1 MKTALKTTPMK
12 KNLLGLFLTVCAGT
26 VSAQENIYFENN
38 PIWNET
44 TIMYDGC
51 VHKREFNYVIGG
63 DSVVNNTTYKK
74 LYSMHGLYTRSN
86 PFPAPGGCT
95 AEPSAFGGLEALVRS
110 ADSNI
115 YILPLTFPQEPEALL
130 YNFNL
135 EVGDTLP
142 PTWNYNRYGL
152 QDTMIVTGITYLST
166 PNGNMRRFALDWITH
181 PGETTELIEGIGFF
195 GTLGGLL
202 EPIAES
208 FEFNSTINCF
218 GFGNDGLLPGVST
231 GCMRTNSLDDA
242 EALIHVEAMPNPASV
257 EVKFTGAPLSGQTKV
272 RLTDIQGRTVAE
284 KSFTSGECTLEI
296 AAFMPGIYV
305 YHILADKGATATGK
319 ILVQH

>member
-1 MKTALKTTPMK
+1 MKIT
-12 KNLLGLFLTVCAGT
+12 LLYLFLLAGAGSI
-26 VSAQENIYFENN
+26 SAQDNLYFNN
-38 PIWNET
+38 SPVWNET
-44 TIMYDGC
+44 TISYDGC

-74 LYSMHGLYTRSN
+74 LYTMHGLYTRSN
-86 PFPAPGGCT
+86 AIPAPGGCT
-95 AEPSAFGGLEALVRS
+95 AEPSAFGGLEALIRS

-115 YILPLTFPQEPEALL
+115 YILPLTFPQPPEALL
-130 YNFNL
+130 YDFNL

-142 PTWNYNRYGL
+142 PTWNYNQYGIS
-152 QDTMIVTGITYLST
+152 DTMIVTGITYLST
-166 PNGNMRRFALDWITH
+166 PNGNMRRFALDWINYQ
-181 PGETTELIEGIGFF
+181 GEAPELIEGVGFF
-195 GTLGGLL
+195 GLLGGLL
-202 EPIAES
+202 EPMAEP
-208 FEFNSTINCF
+208 FEFNATINCF
-218 GFGNDGLLPGVST
+218 GFGSDGLLPGVAT
-231 GCMRTNSLDDA
+231 GCMRTNSLEDA

-257 EVKFTGAPLSGQTKV
+257 EVRFTGAPLSGQTTV